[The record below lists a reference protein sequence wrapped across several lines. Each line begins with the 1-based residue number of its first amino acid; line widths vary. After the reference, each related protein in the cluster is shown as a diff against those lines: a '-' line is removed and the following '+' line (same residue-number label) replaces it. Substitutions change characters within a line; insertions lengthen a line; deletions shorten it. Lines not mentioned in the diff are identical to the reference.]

1 MVRKN
6 FCKQLSKRQMKTYS
20 FISAIAF
27 FSLFLVSCDKELKE
41 DTQLN
46 VSVATDNNVSFD
58 GKTVTVKAGTPVT
71 FNFDGDP
78 DFITF
83 FSGEIGSEYRYKDRT
98 EMKPE
103 DIVNCSLSFD
113 IWADTG
119 TPATMQEAVSIL
131 ISDNFKGLTKN
142 YETDVQTVSNF
153 QWTTLTASTEMP
165 APNKDEK
172 LGTKE
177 FNCDLSSYLGKEIT
191 VALHFKTIDN
201 SNTMPRVYFKNM
213 QLNLDFNNNQ
223 GSINL
228 ASTFGFTPL
237 NIGYDLSEL
246 TEAQLAKV
254 KDEHYGA
261 VDGGVPGF
269 WKINVPS
276 NIMVMGGTKGQSL
289 KNTWLISKA
298 ILLNGSCNPDAG
310 ANIKNITQTLKSHNF
325 TYKKTGTY
333 TATFVAKNANY
344 VHESF
349 AVIRELTIQVIE

>member
-1 MVRKN
+1 MVKKN
-6 FCKQLSKRQMKTYS
+6 FCKQLSRKQMKTYS
-20 FISAIAF
+20 IFSAVA
-27 FSLFLVSCDKELKE
+27 LFGLLFASCDKELKE

-58 GKTVTVKAGTPVT
+58 GNTVTVKAGTPVT

-78 DFITF
+78 DFITY
-83 FSGEIGSEYRYKDRT
+83 FSGEIGNEYKYKDRT

-113 IWADTG
+113 IWADSG
-119 TPATMQEAVSIL
+119 TPATMQGAVNVL
-131 ISDNFKGLTKN
+131 ISDNFKGLTKV
-142 YETDVQTVSNF
+142 YETDLQTVSNF
-153 QWTTLTASTEMP
+153 EWSTLAASTEMP

-177 FNCDLSSYLGKEIT
+177 FTNDLSAYLGKEIT
-191 VALHFKTIDN
+191 VALHFKTLDN

-223 GSINL
+223 GSITL
-228 ASTFGFTPL
+228 ASAFGFTPL

-246 TEAQLAKV
+246 TEAQLSKV

-276 NIMVMGGTKGQSL
+276 TIMVTGGTKGQSL
-289 KNTWLISKA
+289 KNTWLISKP
-298 ILLNGSCNPDAG
+298 ILLNGACKPDVG
-310 ANIKNITQTLKSHNF
+310 TNIKNITQTLKSHTY
-325 TYKKTGTY
+325 TYKKAGTY

-349 AVIRELTIQVIE
+349 AVVRELTIKVEE